1 MSLASAPRQNNPR
14 PPARPAMAGLPAQ
27 HALASLLKTIL
38 MLESVVEEETAAL
51 NAHKQVDFDAFTQRK
66 SQGLL
71 ELNRS
76 MKTLAAVADHPLVV
90 ERLARLREKLS
101 VNQATLQLHLDAV
114 REISKLVANAIRET
128 ESDGTY
134 SQSIRSPNASY
145 GYD

>member
-1 MSLASAPRQNNPR
+1 MSLASAPRQQA
-14 PPARPAMAGLPAQ
+14 PARPMPPSAAPAPSQ
-27 HALASLLKTIL
+27 QALQSLLNTIA

-51 NAHKQVDFDAFTQRK
+51 NSRKQVDFDAFTQRK

-71 ELNRS
+71 DLNRA
-76 MKTLAAVADHPLVV
+76 MKILATIADHPLVI
-90 ERLARLREKLS
+90 ERLARLREKLA

-114 REISKLVANAIRET
+114 REISTLVANAIRES

-134 SQSIRSPNASY
+134 SQSIRSPEASY